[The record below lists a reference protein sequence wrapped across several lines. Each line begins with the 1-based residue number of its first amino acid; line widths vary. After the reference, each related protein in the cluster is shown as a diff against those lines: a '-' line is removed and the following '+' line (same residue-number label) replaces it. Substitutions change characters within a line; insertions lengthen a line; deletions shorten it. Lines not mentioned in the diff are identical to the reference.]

1 MGRFLIPTAMAAML
15 ISACESEEATT
26 RAEKDP
32 PAVADAGGSYTVDR
46 ETGEVRATHTDAQ
59 GVTTTL
65 AAGER
70 VDPGLPAPFALPRG
84 ATVIRVTRVE
94 QGEGRLVTVEFTSD
108 MEAAELADFYR
119 KLAKS
124 SGFDLTSDLPGES
137 GAILAGQKAA
147 GAMTFTLQAKRRD
160 SGTDAQITVGQG
172 IG

>member
-1 MGRFLIPTAMAAML
+1 MGRFLIPAAIVAML
-15 ISACESEEATT
+15 ISACESRDSAP
-26 RAEKDP
+26 RAEEDP
-32 PAVADAGGSYTVDR
+32 SAVADASGSYTVDR
-46 ETGEVRATHTDAQ
+46 KTGEVRATHTDAE

-65 AAGER
+65 ASGER
-70 VDPGLPAPFALPRG
+70 VDPGLPAPFTLPRG
-84 ATVIRVTRVE
+84 ATVIRATRVE

-108 MEAAELADFYR
+108 MGVAELADFYR

-137 GAILAGQKAA
+137 GAILAGRKMA
-147 GAMTFTLQAKRRD
+147 GAMTFTLQAKPQD

>member
-1 MGRFLIPTAMAAML
+1 ML
-15 ISACESEEATT
+15 ISACESRDSAR
-26 RAEKDP
+26 RAEKDL
-32 PAVADAGGSYTVDR
+32 ADAGGSYTVDR
-46 ETGEVRATHTDAQ
+46 ETGEVRATHTDAE

-84 ATVIRVTRVE
+84 ATVIRATRVE

-108 MEAAELADFYR
+108 MGVAELAAFYR

-124 SGFDLTSDLPGES
+124 SGFDLTTDLPGES
-137 GAILAGQKAA
+137 GAILAGRKTA
-147 GAMTFTLQAKRRD
+147 GAMTFTFQAKPQD
-160 SGTDAQITVGQG
+160 SGTDAQITVGLG

>member
-1 MGRFLIPTAMAAML
+1 MAAML
-15 ISACESEEATT
+15 ISACESEDGATRT
-26 RAEKDP
+26 EEDP
-32 PAVADAGGSYTVDR
+32 SAVADASGSYTVDR

-84 ATVIRVTRVE
+84 ATVIRATRVE

-108 MEAAELADFYR
+108 MEAAELTDFYR

-137 GAILAGQKAA
+137 GAILAGRKTA
-147 GAMTFTLQAKRRD
+147 GAMTFTLQAKPQD